1 MTSIPSNK
9 PYRVGRS
16 RTGLGLFATKP
27 IKKGTKII
35 RYFGPLLDSKKK
47 EEDAIENKYLF
58 ELTNRWT
65 IDGSVRKNVARY
77 INHACRPNAES
88 DVKPRKRKVFIRA
101 IKNIEPGEE
110 INYDYGTDYFKA
122 YLKPIGCKCAACE
135 KKRKKQRAEA
145 RAEKARLKA
154 KAERKALKKA
164 EKLAKAEAELKEKLK
179 AKAERKSKKR
189 AQWPFAEW
197 QVTER
202 QASERHRRR
211 QGCRQETGG
220 AETTGLCARAGPSG
234 LGLIHRVSSTGL
246 ARRLRQQQI
255 AEVDRRALNDR
266 TGLVDHD
273 TKAPVCGEEGQA
285 MPAGIGVDPAL
296 GKARDPARAH
306 LFLQQGRRQAEAFG
320 DDGGVDL
327 NGAIFELDRFH
338 ALHLM
343 LRCGGHACAGL
354 GLAVAG

>member
-1 MTSIPSNK
+1 MPSIPSNK

-16 RTGLGLFATKP
+16 PTGLGLFATKP

-47 EEDAIENKYLF
+47 KDDAIENKYLF
-58 ELTNRWT
+58 ELNDRWT

-77 INHACRPNAES
+77 INHACKPNAES

-164 EKLAKAEAELKEKLK
+164 EKLAKAKEKAKAKLKE
-179 AKAERKSKKR
+179 KAERKAKKTLKLNGHSLNGKSLNGKSQR
-189 AQWPFAEW
+189 RTQRQVAQ
-197 QVTER
+197 R
-202 QASERHRRR
+202 QASERQQPR
-211 QGCRQETGG
+211 QGCRQEIGRQEAAG
-220 AETTGLCARAGPSG
+220 FRA
-234 LGLIHRVSSTGL
+234 
-246 ARRLRQQQI
+246 A
-255 AEVDRRALNDR
+255 
-266 TGLVDHD
+266 
-273 TKAPVCGEEGQA
+273 APVLEAQ
-285 MPAGIGVDPAL
+285 PAAISL
-296 GKARDPARAH
+296 
-306 LFLQQGRRQAEAFG
+306 EAQPT
-320 DDGGVDL
+320 
-327 NGAIFELDRFH
+327 AI
-338 ALHLM
+338 
-343 LRCGGHACAGL
+343 
-354 GLAVAG
+354 